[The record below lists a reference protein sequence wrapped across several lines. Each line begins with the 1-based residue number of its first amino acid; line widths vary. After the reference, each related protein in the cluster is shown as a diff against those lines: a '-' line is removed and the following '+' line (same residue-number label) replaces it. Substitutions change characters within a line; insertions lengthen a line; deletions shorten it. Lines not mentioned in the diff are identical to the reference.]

1 MAAAGIGTVAV
12 IGVGNVGRSWAIVF
26 ARAGL
31 RVQLWDADPA
41 AADRAMPAIGAAL
54 AEMVAAGLVSD
65 SDAALAR
72 IVPLTTLGDALAEA
86 DWVQESVAE
95 RLEVKRALFAE
106 MDALALPTAT
116 LASSTSAI
124 PGSQFM
130 AALSGAAR
138 CLVAH
143 PVNPPHLIPLVELC
157 GTPATS
163 SETMDRA
170 DGFMAAVGQSPVR
183 LAHEIEGFL
192 LNRLQWA
199 LMGEALHLVGEG
211 LCSPADIDRVM
222 TDGLARRWAFIGPF
236 MVAHL
241 NASGGVRGYYAG
253 LAEAIGRVQ
262 ASLCTDYPPGAA
274 VVDRLA
280 AALEAQVAVDEI
292 AAQQAWRDKTL
303 LARRA
308 LTAPKSRASI
318 E

>member
-1 MAAAGIGTVAV
+1 MTTPIDSVAV
-12 IGVGNVGRSWAIVF
+12 IGVGNVGRSWAVVF

-31 RVQLWDADPA
+31 RVRLWDADPA
-41 AADRAMPAIGAAL
+41 AIARAQPLIGEAL
-54 AEMVAAGLVSD
+54 AEMPT
-65 SDAALAR
+65 AALAR
-72 IVPLTTLGDALAEA
+72 ITAHASLAEA
-86 DWVQESVAE
+86 LAGALWVQESVAE
-95 RLEVKRALFAE
+95 RLEVKQALFAE
-106 MDALALPTAT
+106 MDALADPQAI

-130 AALSGAAR
+130 AALPGAAR

-157 GTPATS
+157 GTPATAAD
-163 SETMDRA
+163 TLARA
-170 DGFMAAVGQSPVR
+170 DALMAAVGQSPVQ
-183 LAHEIEGFL
+183 LAHEVEGFL

-222 TDGLARRWAFIGPF
+222 TDGLARRWSFIGPF

-241 NASGGVRGYYAG
+241 NASAGVRGYYAG

-262 ASLCTDYPPGAA
+262 ASLRTDYPPSPAL
-274 VVDRLA
+274 VDRLA
-280 AALEAQVAVDEI
+280 EALEAQVPVDEI
-292 AAQQAWRDKTL
+292 AARQAWRDKML

-308 LTAPKSRASI
+308 PKAPTR
-318 E
+318 

>member
-1 MAAAGIGTVAV
+1 MNIAAIIGT
-12 IGVGNVGRSWAIVF
+12 GNVGRSWAAVF
-26 ARAGL
+26 ARAGWQV
-31 RVQLWDADPA
+31 RLWDHDQHAI
-41 AADRAMPAIGAAL
+41 DRALPAIRTALTDLATAGLVKDADAAMALVSRHDTPEAAL
-54 AEMVAAGLVSD
+54 AD
-65 SDAALAR
+65 
-72 IVPLTTLGDALAEA
+72 A

-95 RLEVKRALFAE
+95 RLEVKQALFARL
-106 MDALALPTAT
+106 DAAAAPKAI

-130 AALSGAAR
+130 AGLPGAAR

-157 GTPATS
+157 GTPETAPATI
-163 SETMDRA
+163 DAA
-170 DGFMAAVGQSPVR
+170 DALMTRIGQSPVR
-183 LAHEIEGFL
+183 MTREIEGFL

-241 NASGGVRGYYAG
+241 NASAGVRGYYDG
-253 LAEAIGRVQ
+253 LAEAISRVQ
-262 ASLCTDYPPGAA
+262 STLKTDYPPTPD

-280 AALEAQVAVDEI
+280 AALEAQVAVSGIGDAQ
-292 AAQQAWRDKTL
+292 AARDRQL
-303 LARRA
+303 L
-308 LTAPKSRASI
+308 SI
-318 E
+318 SADRGR